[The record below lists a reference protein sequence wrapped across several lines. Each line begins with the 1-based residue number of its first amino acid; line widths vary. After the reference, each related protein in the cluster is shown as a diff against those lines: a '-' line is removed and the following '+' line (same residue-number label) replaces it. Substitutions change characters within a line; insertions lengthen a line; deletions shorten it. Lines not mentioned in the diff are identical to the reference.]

1 MRLVEIEVKLGL
13 IKGIIFGIYHSDYTD
28 DGVFERDFNI
38 AIGIFDIKITFIYN
52 EEDNGRQE

>member
-28 DGVFERDFNI
+28 DGVLERDFNI
-38 AIGIFDIKITFIYN
+38 AFGIFNLKTTFIYN